1 MITRLLTLRPIVR
14 KLADQTLVYA
24 DWDGFREAALPGDAP
39 AGFLRWVSRFVMEA
53 GLVDWLWLVPFA
65 FLAAAMWFTAMFFVP
80 KRWRKWPAFLAAAVF
95 SILFLFLPVIGIGAG
110 VWLVSE
116 SSFPVMNPLGLL
128 IAAWTF
134 IILRRIPFAKT
145 PVGLAASSAAIVFL
159 AVPFGAYPLAGL
171 VAFALFQAVKGAGAL
186 RTRIAAA
193 TFAVALAVS
202 AIPLAARFVY
212 GDYSA
217 KLAFDKSHAFI
228 FPWNSV
234 VDISGQLEQEAA
246 IKEGDFAK
254 VLAIAD
260 KQLASLK
267 APLRMSV
274 AYRILA
280 QYKLGRLPDDLFKYP
295 MPTTHIDTDAEETM
309 MDGYVLLF
317 NYGLVMPAR
326 REIYEIASM
335 RGWQPCHFRILGDI
349 AAICGELPLA
359 TRYYMQL
366 ARCPFRGAFSR
377 RRIKAVAEGDGAA
390 FADIADVADMH
401 NTWKEFY
408 KTQPN
413 VYFNTDQNIEKFVYT
428 HFRALKSAPE
438 AMVRMYVATTLLECD
453 IKSLLDNQGLL
464 DQIAA
469 TSAAM
474 RGLPAANGVPWAEP
488 VQEAVLMFIN
498 DIPDVAKKQAA
509 AQSIRQNA
517 ITPETVAR
525 FNAFIS
531 TPQTASLSNPF
542 AATYLFY
549 RAFLFP
555 AGQQPDGKKGEE
567 AK

>member
-39 AGFLRWVSRFVMEA
+39 AGFLRWVSRIIMEM
-53 GLVDWLWLVPFA
+53 GLVDWLWIVPFA
-65 FLAAAMWFTAMFFVP
+65 FLAVAIWFTIIFFIP
-80 KRWRKWPAFLAAAVF
+80 KRWRKWPAFLATAIFAV
-95 SILFLFLPVIGIGAG
+95 LFLFLPIVGVGAG

-116 SSFPVMNPLGLL
+116 SSFPIMNPLGILV
-128 IAAWTF
+128 AAWIF
-134 IILRRIPFAKT
+134 IALSKIPFARK
-145 PVGLAASSAAIVFL
+145 PVLFAVLSIPVAALV
-159 AVPFGAYPLAGL
+159 VPFGAYPLAAL
-171 VAFALFQAVKGAGAL
+171 VAFSVFHAVKGAGAL
-186 RTRIAAA
+186 RARVVVAL
-193 TFAVALAVS
+193 FAVAVAVC

-217 KLAFDKSHAFI
+217 KLAFDKSNAFHM
-228 FPWNSV
+228 PWNSV
-234 VDISGQLEQEAA
+234 VDIAGQLEQEFA
-246 IKEGDFAK
+246 IKECDFAK

-260 KQLASLK
+260 RQLASAK

-280 QYKLGRLPDDLFKYP
+280 QYRLGRLPDELFKYP
-295 MPTTHIDTDAEETM
+295 MPTTHIETDAEETM

-335 RGWQPCHFRILGDI
+335 RGWQPCHFRMLGDI

-359 TRYYMQL
+359 LRYYRQL
-366 ARCPFRGAFSR
+366 ARCPFRGAFAN
-377 RRIKAVAEGDGAA
+377 RRIKAIAENDGSA
-390 FADIADVADMH
+390 FSDIADVADMY
-401 NTWKEFY
+401 TIWKEFY
-408 KTQPN
+408 KTQPTA
-413 VYFNTDQNIEKFVYT
+413 YFNTDQNIEKFVYN

-453 IKSLLDNQGLL
+453 VKSLLDNQGLL

-474 RGLPAANGVPWAEP
+474 KGLPAADGVPWAEP
-488 VQEAVLMFIN
+488 VQEAVLMFVN
-498 DIPDVAKKQAA
+498 EIPDLAKKQAA

-517 ITPETVAR
+517 ITAETVAR
-525 FNAFIS
+525 FNAFMA
-531 TPQTASLSNPF
+531 TPQSASLSNPF
-542 AATYLFY
+542 AATYIFY

-555 AGQQPDGKKGEE
+555 SERQPDEKKGEE

>member
-1 MITRLLTLRPIVR
+1 MITRILTIRPLIR

-24 DWDGFREAALPGDAP
+24 DWDGFCEAALVGDSP
-39 AGFLRWVSRFVMEA
+39 AGLLRWFSRMIMTT
-53 GLVDWLWLVPFA
+53 GLVDWLW
-65 FLAAAMWFTAMFFVP
+65 FVP
-80 KRWRKWPAFLAAAVF
+80 YALLAGALSCTAVQFVPSRFRGWRVYLSATVLSVAIV
-95 SILFLFLPVIGIGAG
+95 FLPIMGIGAG

-134 IILRRIPFAKT
+134 IILRKIPFVKT
-145 PVGLAASSAAIVFL
+145 PVGLAASSAVVAFL

-171 VAFALFQAVKGAGAL
+171 VAFAVFQAVKGAGAL
-186 RTRIAAA
+186 RTRIIAA
-193 TFAVALAVS
+193 TLAVAVAVS

-267 APLRMSV
+267 TPLRMSI

-359 TRYYMQL
+359 TRYYRQL
-366 ARCPFRGAFSR
+366 ARCPFRGAFAR

-390 FADIADVADMH
+390 FADVADIADMYA
-401 NTWKEFY
+401 TWKDFY
-408 KTQPN
+408 KTQPT
-413 VYFNTDQNIEKFVYT
+413 VYFNTDQNIEKFVYS

-438 AMVRMYVATTLLECD
+438 AMVRMYVATTLLDCD
-453 IKSLLDNQGLL
+453 VKSLLDNQGLL

-488 VQEAVLMFIN
+488 VQDAVLMHIN
-498 DIPDVAKKQAA
+498 EIEDVGKKQKA